1 VSGARSC
8 TGATEAAG
16 SAGCSAAFGLRAHSV
31 RCGGPLSVKAP
42 VRSSPVA
49 RFQLARWGVAGIV
62 SRISTR
68 LAPWAAD
75 SPGDGERGS
84 MSRDAEFVKEV
95 QKKFEQK
102 LREHEIS
109 VIEHWRERLDRIYAM
124 RPEGIAPLQL
134 EIRKLSENMANRV
147 STLKKG

>member
-1 VSGARSC
+1 
-8 TGATEAAG
+8 
-16 SAGCSAAFGLRAHSV
+16 
-31 RCGGPLSVKAP
+31 
-42 VRSSPVA
+42 
-49 RFQLARWGVAGIV
+49 
-62 SRISTR
+62 
-68 LAPWAAD
+68 
-75 SPGDGERGS
+75 

-102 LREHEIS
+102 LREHEIA
-109 VIEHWRERLDRIYAM
+109 VIEYWKERLDRIYAM